1 MKKLLN
7 SSWFKLLLPIILYF
21 VGIVFIQRNDI
32 GRLKYLGYAEQEEY
46 TYVDRNGVEHE
57 DESLI
62 KIDGLGKIL
71 TYQDIYLSSIYMF
84 VLAIVFGLLM
94 NEGTLEGVDQFKYVI
109 FANCIIGALLVLL
122 TTSDNWIATVFFWLG
137 IIAAYFNLIIKYEE

>member
-7 SSWFKLLLPIILYF
+7 SSWFKLSLPIILYI
-21 VGIVFIQRNDI
+21 VGVVFIQRNDI
-32 GRLKYLGYAEQEEY
+32 DRLKYLGYAEQEEY

-71 TYQDIYLSSIYMF
+71 TYQDVYLSSIYMF
-84 VLAIVFGLLM
+84 ILAIVFGLLM
-94 NEGTLEGVDQFKYVI
+94 NEGTLEGVDQFRYVI
-109 FANCIIGALLVLL
+109 FANCIIGALLVWL

-137 IIAAYFNLIIKYEE
+137 IIAAYFNLIIKYR